1 MRRAERIQSVLQAD
15 KETTMRIRSIVVV
28 SAILLLTQTANA
40 QYGQLNELAMR
51 LSSEAGAFAE
61 ANYNSYR
68 NSFRTSR
75 TEIDAVM
82 LAHQFGAATQL
93 FSRLVNDRR
102 RNQDLREAFQS
113 LQELARAVER
123 NNLQRSLW
131 FNVQRLMTDVG
142 RELNLD
148 YSSDN
153 QYPPDRPIGG
163 RMTWRGRVDDDV
175 RITIRGGTADVETIG
190 GTPYYN
196 ATPSFRASLPPR
208 RVNVSL
214 QVKKGRGE
222 VFIEQQPSREN
233 NYAAVIRIRDPRGG
247 ASDYEFELSW

>member
-1 MRRAERIQSVLQAD
+1 MKGKMILIAL
-15 KETTMRIRSIVVV
+15 
-28 SAILLLTQTANA
+28 AILLLTQTANA
-40 QYGQLNELAMR
+40 QYGQLNELAMK
-51 LSSEAGAFAE
+51 LSSDADAFAE
-61 ANYNSYR
+61 ASYNSYR
-68 NSFRTSR
+68 NSFRPSR

-82 LAHQFGAATQL
+82 LAHQFSAATQL
-93 FSRLVNDRR
+93 FSRLVNERR

-113 LQELARAVER
+113 VQELSRSVER

-131 FNVQRLMTDVG
+131 LNLQRTMFDLG

-148 YSSDN
+148 NWSDN
-153 QYPPDRPIGG
+153 QDRPGRPAGG

-196 ATPSFRASLPPR
+196 ATPNFSASLPSR
-208 RVNVSL
+208 RVNVNL

-233 NYAAVIRIRDPRGG
+233 NFAVVVRIRDPRGG
-247 ASDYEFELSW
+247 ASDYEFELTW

>member
-1 MRRAERIQSVLQAD
+1 
-15 KETTMRIRSIVVV
+15 MRIRNVTVVF
-28 SAILLLTQTANA
+28 AILLLSQTANA
-40 QYGQLNELAMR
+40 QYGQLNEFAMR

-68 NSFRTSR
+68 NAFRTSR
-75 TEIDAVM
+75 TDIDAVM
-82 LAHQFGAATQL
+82 LAYQFSGATQL

-102 RNQDLREAFQS
+102 RNQDLREAFQA
-113 LQELARAVER
+113 LQDLARAVER
-123 NNLQRSLW
+123 NNLQRSIW

-142 RELNLD
+142 RELNVD

-153 QYPPDRPIGG
+153 QFPPGRPSSG

-175 RITIRGGTADVETIG
+175 RITIRGGTAEVETIG
-190 GTPYYN
+190 GTPYNN
-196 ATPSFRASLPPR
+196 ATPSFTGSLPPR
-208 RVNVSL
+208 QVNVNL
-214 QVKKGRGE
+214 RVKRGRGE

-233 NYAAVIRIRDPRGG
+233 NYAAVVRIRDPRGG

>member
-1 MRRAERIQSVLQAD
+1 
-15 KETTMRIRSIVVV
+15 MRIRSMIVVF
-28 SAILLLTQTANA
+28 ALLLLTQTANA

-51 LSSEAGAFAE
+51 LSSEAGNFAE

-68 NSFRTSR
+68 NSFRTGR

-82 LAHQFGAATQL
+82 LAHQFSAATQL

-102 RNQDLREAFQS
+102 RNQDLREAFRS
-113 LQELARAVER
+113 LEDLARSLER
-123 NNLQRSLW
+123 NNLQRSSW

-142 RELNLD
+142 QELNLD
-148 YSSDN
+148 TSSDN
-153 QYPPDRPIGG
+153 QFPPGRPSSG
-163 RMTWRGRVDDDV
+163 RMTWRGKVDDDV
-175 RITIRGGTADVETIG
+175 RIIVRGGTAEVETIG
-190 GTPYYN
+190 GTPYSN
-196 ATPSFRASLPPR
+196 VTPSFTASLPPR

-214 QVKKGRGE
+214 QIKRGRGE

-233 NYAAVIRIRDPRGG
+233 NFSAVIRIRDPKGG